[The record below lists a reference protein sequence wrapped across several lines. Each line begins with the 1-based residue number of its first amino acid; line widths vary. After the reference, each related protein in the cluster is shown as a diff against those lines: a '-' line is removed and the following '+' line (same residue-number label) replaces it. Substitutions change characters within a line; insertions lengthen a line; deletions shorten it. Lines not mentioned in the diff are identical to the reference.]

1 MDRLLAALSIGLTA
15 ASLLGT
21 PVRASELKSASHAR
35 GFVIHDAQ
43 ETLTRFCRVEDG
55 RLWFELT
62 SGVRWELVTST
73 ADPAISN
80 PGDGRFHTYDAAE
93 VARALSEVKFPLDG
107 VAAEIFILPFPR
119 RAGLE
124 SAAGPGLI
132 LLSPG
137 VRELPRTHQHSEFT
151 HELGHVVQYARM
163 PDSDAQL
170 WGRYASMRG
179 LSIEPGQWVAAHADK
194 PHEIFA
200 EDFRALFGS
209 ALANESGT
217 IENAELTYPTAIS
230 GLEAFFLSL
239 ALNPGEAS
247 ISLSAPSIA
256 RGAVV
261 YSRIGDR
268 MSELDVY
275 DVTGR
280 RLVTLSPSPQSGAI
294 SWMWDGRDARG
305 REVRGVTFARAR
317 DGVGGAVRVT
327 RL

>member
-1 MDRLLAALSIGLTA
+1 MDRLLATITMGLTA
-15 ASLLGT
+15 ASLLAT
-21 PVRASELKSASHAR
+21 PASATELQSAAHAR

-43 ETLTRFCRVEDG
+43 ETLERFCRAEDG
-55 RLWFELT
+55 RLWFELST
-62 SGVRWELVTST
+62 GVRWELITST
-73 ADPAISN
+73 SDPAITN
-80 PGDGRFHTYDAAE
+80 PGDGRFHAYDAAE

-163 PDSDAQL
+163 PDSDAQR
-170 WGRYASMRG
+170 WGRYAAMRG
-179 LSIEPGQWVAAHADK
+179 LSLQPEQGITAHADK

-200 EDFRALFGS
+200 EDFRALFGG

-217 IENAELTYPTAIS
+217 IENAGLTYPTAIA

-239 ALNPGEAS
+239 ALDAGDAAAN
-247 ISLSAPSIA
+247 LSAPSVA
-256 RGAVV
+256 RGAVL
-261 YSRIGDR
+261 YSRSG
-268 MSELDVY
+268 SQASPLDVY

-280 RLVTLSPSPQSGAI
+280 RLATLAPSAQIGSI
-294 SWMWDGRDARG
+294 SWTWDGRDARG
-305 REVRGVTFARAR
+305 REVHGVTFARAR
-317 DGVGGAVRVT
+317 DGIGGAARVT

>member
-1 MDRLLAALSIGLTA
+1 MDRLLVTLSIALTA

-21 PVRASELKSASHAR
+21 PARATELKSASHAR

-43 ETLTRFCRVEDG
+43 ETLQRFCRVEDG
-55 RLWFELT
+55 RLWFELA

-73 ADPAISN
+73 DDPAIAN
-80 PGDGRFHTYDAAE
+80 PGDGRFHPYEAAE
-93 VARALSEVKFPLDG
+93 VTRALSEVKFPLDG
-107 VAAEIFILPFPR
+107 VAAEVFILPFPR

-137 VRELPRTHQHSEFT
+137 VRELPRSHQHSEFT

-163 PDSDAQL
+163 PDSDTQR

-179 LSIEPGQWVAAHADK
+179 LSLDPEQVVTAHADK

-217 IENAELTYPTAIS
+217 IENAGLTYPTAIS
-230 GLEAFFLSL
+230 GLEQFFLSL
-239 ALNPGEAS
+239 ALNPCDAVS
-247 ISLSAPSIA
+247 SLSAPSTA

-261 YSRIGDR
+261 YSRSG
-268 MSELDVY
+268 SQLSPLDVY

-280 RLVTLSPSPQSGAI
+280 RLATLAPTPQTGAV
-294 SWMWDGRDARG
+294 SWVWDGRDARG

-317 DGVGGAVRVT
+317 DGVGGSVRVT